1 MNIEVEEFYRLEIEG
16 EEFLDND
23 MYTSV
28 LNAFKDIPD
37 RMEELAINDYK
48 FKKSRPFKITYI
60 VQKIDSI
67 DYLTQKTILKIDPT
81 KLLLK
86 L

>member
-23 MYTSV
+23 RYTSV

-48 FKKSRPFKITYI
+48 F
-60 VQKIDSI
+60 
-67 DYLTQKTILKIDPT
+67 
-81 KLLLK
+81 
-86 L
+86 